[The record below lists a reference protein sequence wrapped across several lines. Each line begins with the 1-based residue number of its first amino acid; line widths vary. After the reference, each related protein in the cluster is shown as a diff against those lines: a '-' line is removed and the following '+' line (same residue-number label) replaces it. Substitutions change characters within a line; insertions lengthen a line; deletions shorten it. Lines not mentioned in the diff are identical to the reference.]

1 MTVDVD
7 AVIERNWV
15 AENQPGI
22 RRVVAFG
29 TAFLVACVEIDELV
43 VRGLGKRP
51 IRSSW
56 PGPGTRFAAGEPSQ
70 GAGRTTPD

>member
-29 TAFLVACVEIDELV
+29 TAFLVVGVEIDEMV
-43 VRGLGKRP
+43 ARGHGKRP
-51 IRSSW
+51 IRSSR
-56 PGPGTRFAAGEPSQ
+56 PGPGTRFVAGEPSQ
-70 GAGRTTPD
+70 GAGRTTSD